1 MEQTSIW
8 DALSN
13 NGFTGWDYGVFILYI
28 VILVGMGIFL
38 SRSKKGE
45 EKTSKDYFL
54 AGNTLT
60 WWAVGASLIAAN
72 ISAEQFI
79 GMSGSA
85 FASGIAQAAYEL
97 MAAATLLVVGKF
109 LLPLMIEKKIFTI
122 PQFLRERYN
131 SGVGLAFSILWLF
144 LYVFVNL
151 TSVAWLGALAIQQI
165 LGLPTDHIVHVFGMD
180 VDQVRLVIILSLFLI
195 AGIYS
200 IYGGLASVAWTDVM
214 QVTFLVGG
222 GLITAYFALDVI
234 GQEVWGCG
242 AMEALGNIYSWC
254 MGIESDKHFNLI
266 VTQQADVYPVING
279 IPEAVVQSISGSGDN
294 AIVTIKNVAT
304 DSVYNYA
311 GNLVEPLEKG
321 HSVAVGE
328 MVKAKEDPFFTNPGL
343 VLVFGALWL
352 TNLGYWGFNQ
362 YIIQKGL
369 AAKSLSE
376 AKKGMVFAAV
386 LKILIP
392 FIVCIPGVCAFYIY
406 NAKTG
411 DGQSVLDM
419 LIAKGQIAQDSAINR
434 SDDAYPY
441 LIRNFTPVVIKG
453 LSFAALAAAVIS
465 SLASMFNS
473 TSTLFTMDIYKQFIN
488 KNASETKLV
497 NVGRM
502 TSVSA
507 LIIALIAVYPLMGG
521 IDQAFQFIQEYSAFV
536 YPGVVVIFGL
546 GLLWKRASGTAA
558 IVAAIGTFAFSI
570 IYKFAFPEMPFLVRS
585 GVVFITLVILFVW
598 LSIRNKDTEAATE
611 LSADDIKTQLFW
623 SKIMFIIGG
632 VSFALFVASFFSE
645 TLHIYGMEGA
655 MAFFAALMF
664 TIGYYLR
671 SNALDKVQDKKLVA
685 IDLDI
690 FKTDKTFNI
699 GAAVVI
705 ALLTFLYLA
714 LW

>member
-1 MEQTSIW
+1 MSVIE
-8 DALSN
+8 ALKN
-13 NGFTGWDYGVFILYI
+13 NGFETIDYVVFGAYI
-28 VILVGMGIFL
+28 VLLVGLGLFL
-38 SRSKKGE
+38 SRDKKGE
-45 EKTSKDYFL
+45 EKSSTDYFL

-85 FASGIAQAAYEL
+85 FASGIAQAAYEI

-131 SGVGLAFSILWLF
+131 WGVGLAFSLLWLF

-165 LGLPTDHIVHVFGMD
+165 LGLPTDMTVQFAGMEI
-180 VDQVRLVIILSLFLI
+180 DQVRMVIILVLFLV

-222 GLITAYFALDVI
+222 GLITAYAALSVI
-234 GQEVWGCG
+234 GAEVWGCG
-242 AMEALGNIYSWC
+242 AFEALGNIFDWC
-254 MGIESDKHFNLI
+254 VNQPGDKHFNLV
-266 VTQQADVYPVING
+266 VTRQADLYPVVNG
-279 IPEAVVQSISGSGDN
+279 VTDAAGNVVQ
-294 AIVTIKNVAT
+294 
-304 DSVYNYA
+304 
-311 GNLVEPLEKG
+311 
-321 HSVAVGE
+321 
-328 MVKAKEDPFFTNPGL
+328 KEDPFFTNPGI
-343 VLVFGALWL
+343 VLIFGALWL

-369 AAKSLSE
+369 AAKSLDE
-376 AKKGMVFAAV
+376 AKKGMIFAAF

-392 FIVCIPGVCAFYIY
+392 FIVCIPGVCAFYIM
-406 NAKTG
+406 NG
-411 DGQSVLDM
+411 DGEALENLRQTLAGG
-419 LIAKGQIAQDSAINR
+419 IER
-434 SDDAYPY
+434 SDDAYPF
-441 LIRNFTPVVIKG
+441 LIRNFTPTFVKG

-502 TSVSA
+502 TSISA
-507 LIIALIAVYPLMGG
+507 LIIALLAVYPLMGG

-546 GLLWKRASGTAA
+546 GLLWKRASGAA
-558 IVAAIGTFAFSI
+558 AVVCAIGTFAFSI
-570 IYKFAFPEMPFLVRS
+570 LFKFTLPDVPFLVRS
-585 GVVFITLVILFVW
+585 GYVFICLVVLFVGIS
-598 LSIRNKDTEAATE
+598 LKSNKAVAADE
-611 LSADDIKTQLFW
+611 LDEHTVKTQLFW
-623 SKIMFIIGG
+623 SNILFAVAA
-632 VSFALFVASFFSE
+632 VSIALFAASFFND
-645 TLHIYGMEGA
+645 TLAVHGVAGA
-655 MAFFAALMF
+655 MVFFAAITA
-664 TIGYYLR
+664 TIGFYLR
-671 SNALDKVQDKKLVA
+671 SNALDKVQDPKLVA
-685 IDLDI
+685 IDLSI
-690 FKTDKTFNI
+690 FETDKAFNI
-699 GAAVVI
+699 GAFGVI
-705 ALLTFLYLA
+705 AIITFLYIV

>member
-1 MEQTSIW
+1 MDKIFE
-8 DALSN
+8 ALSN
-13 NGFTGWDYGVFILYI
+13 NGFATADYLVFIVYI
-28 VILVGMGIFL
+28 IILVGMGLFL

-45 EKTSKDYFL
+45 EKSSTDYFL

-85 FASGIAQAAYEL
+85 YASGIAQAAYEL

-131 SGVGLAFSILWLF
+131 WGVGLAFSLLWLF

-165 LGLPTDHIVHVFGMD
+165 LGLPTDMTINVAGMEI
-180 VDQVRLVIILSLFLI
+180 DQVRMCIILCLFLI

-222 GLITAYFALDVI
+222 GLITAYAALSVI
-234 GQEVWGCG
+234 GDELGLGG
-242 AMEALGNIYSWC
+242 AWDALSHIKDYLAQNPA
-254 MGIESDKHFNLI
+254 DKHFNLV
-266 VTQQADVYPVING
+266 VTRNEGAYPNI
-279 IPEAVVQSISGSGDN
+279 QD
-294 AIVTIKNVAT
+294 
-304 DSVYNYA
+304 
-311 GNLVEPLEKG
+311 
-321 HSVAVGE
+321 
-328 MVKAKEDPFFTNPGL
+328 DPFFTNPGI
-343 VLVFGALWL
+343 VLIFGALWL

-369 AAKSLSE
+369 AAKSLDE
-376 AKKGMVFAAV
+376 AKKGMVFAAF

-392 FIVCIPGVCAFYIY
+392 FIVCIPGVCAFYIM
-406 NAKTG
+406 NAPEC
-411 DGQSVLDM
+411 DGLRETLAGS
-419 LIAKGQIAQDSAINR
+419 IGR
-434 SDDAYPY
+434 SDDAYPF
-441 LIRNFTPVVIKG
+441 LIRNFTPTVVKG

-488 KNASETKLV
+488 KNASERRLV
-497 NVGRM
+497 NVGRL

-558 IVAAIGTFAFSI
+558 VVCAIGTFAFSI
-570 IYKFAFPEMPFLVRS
+570 IYKFAFPDMPFLVRS

-598 LSIRNKDTEAATE
+598 ISLKSNKAVPADE
-611 LSADDIKTQLFW
+611 LDENTIKTQLRW
-623 SKIMFIIGG
+623 STIMFCTAAVSFVLFIGG
-632 VSFALFVASFFSE
+632 FFNE
-645 TLHIYGMEGA
+645 TMHVHGFEGA
-655 MAFFAALMF
+655 MIFFAAITA
-664 TIGYYLR
+664 TIGLYLR
-671 SNALDKVQDKKLVA
+671 SNALDKVQDPKLVA
-685 IDLDI
+685 IDLNI
-690 FKTDKTFNI
+690 FKTDRVFNF
-699 GAAVVI
+699 GAFGVI
-705 ALLTFLYLA
+705 AILTILYIA

>member
-1 MEQTSIW
+1 MENQSSIL

-28 VILVGMGIFL
+28 VILVSMGIFL
-38 SRSKKGE
+38 SRGKKGQ

-131 SGVGLAFSILWLF
+131 PGVGLAFSILWLF

-165 LGLPTDHIVHVFGMD
+165 LGLPTDHVVSVMGME
-180 VDQVRLVIILSLFLI
+180 VDQVRLCIILGLFLI

-200 IYGGLASVAWTDVM
+200 IYGGLSSVAWTDVM

-242 AMEALGNIYSWC
+242 AMEALGNIYDWC
-254 MGIESDKHFNLI
+254 TSQPGDKHFNLI
-266 VTQQADVYPVING
+266 VTRNEELYPVING
-279 IPEAVVQSISGSGDN
+279 
-294 AIVTIKNVAT
+294 VTDA
-304 DSVYNYA
+304 A
-311 GNLVEPLEKG
+311 GNVTQ
-321 HSVAVGE
+321 
-328 MVKAKEDPFFTNPGL
+328 KEDPFFTNPGL

-392 FIVCIPGVCAFYIY
+392 FIVCIPGVCAYYIM
-406 NAKTG
+406 NG
-411 DGQSVLDM
+411 SVEGTPIVDKLAGH
-419 LIAKGQIAQDSAINR
+419 LQGAIGR

-441 LIRNFTPVVIKG
+441 LIRNFTPTIIKG

-473 TSTLFTMDIYKQFIN
+473 TSTLFTMDIYKQFFN
-488 KNASETKLV
+488 KNASESKLV
-497 NVGRM
+497 KVGRL

-507 LIIALIAVYPLMGG
+507 LVIALIAVYPLMGG

-546 GLLWKRASGTAA
+546 GLLWKRASGKAA

-570 IYKFAFPEMPFLVRS
+570 IYKFAFPEMPFLIRS

-598 LSIRNKDTEAATE
+598 LSLRNKDTEAATE
-611 LSADDIKTQLFW
+611 LSAEDIKVQLFW

-632 VSFALFVASFFSE
+632 VSFALFIASFFSE

-655 MAFFAALMF
+655 MAFFAAIMF

-671 SNALDKVQDKKLVA
+671 SNALDKVQDKKLVE